1 MRAVI
6 APNSAIATNVPPGR
20 LALML
25 EGQSTDGR
33 TNQARNESRPCHGTP
48 MSMVAEGSRD
58 RPNAVSHTIPT
69 VRYARAAA
77 SRSRPTRATF
87 CRTVAR

>member
-33 TNQARNESRPCHGTP
+33 TNQAGNESRPCHGEP
-48 MSMVAEGSRD
+48 MSAVADGSRD
-58 RPNAVSHTIPT
+58 RRNAVSHTIPT
-69 VRYARAAA
+69 VR
-77 SRSRPTRATF
+77 
-87 CRTVAR
+87 